1 MINEQKRSVEWSIER
16 DHPCHIGAEQELET
30 KPVEDGTPTRIKSR
44 LSLVQQW
51 DSYPFMDGSAEPNR
65 QEPVT
70 PSSHSSLF
78 SDLMQ
83 PRLRER
89 YTHGRTKSPSQIAT
103 PPANT
108 DSDEDKE
115 LPSVS
120 NDGPATSP
128 GHVRVLSVRRMSRA
142 AWVLT
147 RCSLAR
153 CSGSGT
159 IKSHLH
165 IRLSWMCRRP
175 ILPARFPHLHPT
187 PTLMRTGSFS
197 VSNSGSV
204 DLLKSQPC
212 SPWVM
217 DESSDPV
224 ADAESISML
233 FQSSRTPCTREH

>member
-1 MINEQKRSVEWSIER
+1 MINEQKRSVEWSVER
-16 DHPCHIGAEQELET
+16 DHPRRIGVEQELET
-30 KPVEDGTPTRIKSR
+30 KPVEDGTPACVKSR
-44 LSLVQQW
+44 LSLVQQR
-51 DSYPFMDGSAEPNR
+51 DSYPFMDGSAEPNG

-70 PSSHSSLF
+70 PSGHSSLF
-78 SDLMQ
+78 SDSMR
-83 PRLRER
+83 PSLRER
-89 YTHGRTKSPSQIAT
+89 YMHGRTKSPSQIAT

-115 LPSVS
+115 LASVS

-128 GHVRVLSVRRMSRA
+128 GHIHILSVRRMSRA

-147 RCSLAR
+147 RRLLAR

-159 IKSHLH
+159 IKSHL
-165 IRLSWMCRRP
+165 RVCLSWTCHRP
-175 ILPARFPHLHPT
+175 ILPARFPHLYPT
-187 PTLMRTGSFS
+187 PTLMRTGNFS

-217 DESSDPV
+217 DKSSDPV
-224 ADAESISML
+224 ADVESISTL
-233 FQSSRTPCTREH
+233 FQSS